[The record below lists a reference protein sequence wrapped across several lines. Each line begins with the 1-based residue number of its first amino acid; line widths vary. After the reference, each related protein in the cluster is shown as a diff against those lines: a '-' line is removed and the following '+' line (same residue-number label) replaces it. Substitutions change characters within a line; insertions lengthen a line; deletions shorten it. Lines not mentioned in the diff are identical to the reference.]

1 MGSVFEVLFPT
12 DLRSFVD
19 AAHRALDEVR
29 RLEKLMTVYSED
41 SEISKVNHWAFME
54 PVAVSR
60 DVMDVLV
67 LSKKISEDT
76 HGAFDITSGA
86 LTKIWG
92 FLSRQGS
99 VPPENQIVETIQRI
113 GSTKMQLD
121 PYACTV
127 SFINEGTELNLGSI
141 GKGFALDRA
150 GLILQNEGLD
160 AGLIHA
166 GFSSF
171 KAIGSPV
178 RSTRGWKIGI
188 KHPLEKDKDILT
200 LRLQDQAI
208 STSGIEEQSFE
219 EDGRRFGHILDPRTG
234 YPSNHYLSVTAIAP
248 TAGIADALSTAF
260 FVMTMEEIRSY
271 CNEHRNIGAIIVP
284 KPNEGQ
290 ELETVFIGSVGDCL
304 DR

>member
-1 MGSVFEVLFPT
+1 
-12 DLRSFVD
+12 
-19 AAHRALDEVR
+19 
-29 RLEKLMTVYSED
+29 
-41 SEISKVNHWAFME
+41 
-54 PVAVSR
+54 
-60 DVMDVLV
+60 
-67 LSKKISEDT
+67 
-76 HGAFDITSGA
+76 
-86 LTKIWG
+86 
-92 FLSRQGS
+92 
-99 VPPENQIVETIQRI
+99 
-113 GSTKMQLD
+113 
-121 PYACTV
+121 
-127 SFINEGTELNLGSI
+127 
-141 GKGFALDRA
+141 
-150 GLILQNEGLD
+150 
-160 AGLIHA
+160 
-166 GFSSF
+166 
-171 KAIGSPV
+171 
-178 RSTRGWKIGI
+178 
-188 KHPLEKDKDILT
+188 LEKDKDILT